1 MSHFLF
7 EMWLNVT
14 TRKQHQTEGNE
25 MNKFSIEEFA
35 KQTIEAHPNK
45 RDYWNFTCGCGKHP
59 SSIANVKLSE
69 VPAIAKRLGFADE
82 LTSDEFYKSLSHAYL
97 ATA

>member
-1 MSHFLF
+1 
-7 EMWLNVT
+7 
-14 TRKQHQTEGNE
+14 

-45 RDYWNFTCGCGKHP
+45 RDYWNFTCGCGKHA

-69 VPAIAKRLGFADE
+69 VPSIAKRLGFDDLVTAK
-82 LTSDEFYKSLSHAYL
+82 EFYTALSHAYL
-97 ATA
+97 ATF